1 MNALKKKI
9 RLLRAYKSLFNSED
23 GRLVLN
29 DLMKVSGYYLPV
41 TKPRDAV
48 YTAFLDGKRAMMTEI
63 LRRTHVSQERI
74 ARVYRE
80 LLEEEEERYERRN
93 DERD

>member
-29 DLMKVSGYYLPV
+29 DLMKVSG
-41 TKPRDAV
+41 
-48 YTAFLDGKRAMMTEI
+48 
-63 LRRTHVSQERI
+63 
-74 ARVYRE
+74 
-80 LLEEEEERYERRN
+80 
-93 DERD
+93 